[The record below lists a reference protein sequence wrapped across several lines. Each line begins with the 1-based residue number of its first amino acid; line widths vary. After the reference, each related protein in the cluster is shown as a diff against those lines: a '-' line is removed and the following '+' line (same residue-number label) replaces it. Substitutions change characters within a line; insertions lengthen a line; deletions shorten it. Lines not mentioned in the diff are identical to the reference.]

1 VFKSVNL
8 YIYLDIVL
16 SIIVQNIIKKKIVDK
31 YIYLSI
37 YIIDINKI
45 IFKVR
50 LYITKSIKTKII
62 LDNNILEI
70 F

>member
-1 VFKSVNL
+1 MFKSVNL

-62 LDNNILEI
+62 LYNNILEI
-70 F
+70 S

>member
-1 VFKSVNL
+1 LFKSVNL

-62 LDNNILEI
+62 LYNNILEI
-70 F
+70 S